1 MRERERGAW
10 GLVGGEKGGGERQRE
25 GGGGRR
31 QLGGHLVKQLLNGG
45 QIVAAVLLQHL
56 GQQTL
61 KKENVKKKIMHLMKD
76 LSKVTT
82 RTLSF

>member
-1 MRERERGAW
+1 MRELERRAG
-10 GLVGGEKGGGERQRE
+10 GLVGGEKGGGERQRK

-31 QLGGHLVKQLLNGG
+31 QFRGHLVKQLLNGR

-61 KKENVKKKIMHLMKD
+61 KENVKKNYALD
-76 LSKVTT
+76 E
-82 RTLSF
+82 RSF